1 MTQARRVDGWDF
13 LTLLLWSLF
22 FAAGLVPEPVFVAL
36 RTLAR
41 VPAHNAFV
49 NSSAV
54 ITVALA
60 LYFALFVRRCCLNAG
75 LSPGE
80 SQGRATQAGL
90 IALVA
95 FLEVP
100 QSGIYSDG
108 RTLLYLVIRSQDIA
122 DTYLKSV
129 ILAAGACK
137 LIAWWYLYSLVL
149 RYHAFGTRDVF
160 VRMATMFPS
169 ARSNDSP
176 KDHTPTPPKTDDAE
190 EPDKIHTSS

>member
-1 MTQARRVDGWDF
+1 
-13 LTLLLWSLF
+13 
-22 FAAGLVPEPVFVAL
+22 L
-36 RTLAR
+36 RIVAR

-60 LYFALFVRRCCLNAG
+60 LYFAYFVRRCCLNAG
-75 LSPGE
+75 LTATE
-80 SQGRATQAGL
+80 SQGRATQVGL

-95 FLEVP
+95 FIEIP
-100 QSGIYSDG
+100 QSGLYSDG

-129 ILAAGACK
+129 VLAAGASK

-149 RYHAFGTRDVF
+149 RYHAFGARDVF
-160 VRMATMFPS
+160 VRMATVFPS
-169 ARSNDSP
+169 ARSAERP
-176 KDHTPTPPKTDDAE
+176 KRTPPPPAE
-190 EPDKIHTSS
+190 AEIDEADEVHTSS